1 MGLFN
6 NVGRYSDVH
15 EYIRNFQQQT
25 QSGLKLDVNNNYD
38 IRGKR
43 LANVGQGVDDDD
55 AVVMRQFAT
64 NNSILTAKVV
74 QLRADSLQVDGS
86 SHMTGDLDL
95 RGQKLIKPGEIDM
108 NRKMIKNLG
117 VDESDDLS
125 AVNMATLKKHSASAG
140 NIDLQEKYNVLNS
153 KKRVLNELK
162 THYDSLV
169 SYEEVKENF
178 LSRVETFTMGT
189 TLDMNLNPIINLKDP
204 TLGKE
209 PATKDYAD
217 EKLSKAGG
225 RMTGSINMGIHEIT
239 NLATPTGNSNAAT
252 KKYVDDVDAK
262 VSNKI
267 DIGEID
273 QKTKKIINLGAP
285 TSTSDAATKG
295 YVDSAVFT
303 GDMQGNAIVNL
314 KNPVNSQDAAT
325 KDFVEKKPCFPKRAT
340 TKCISVSD
348 VRCERKFF
356 RVKYH
361 CDRNQQLFK
370 HSAHNFQKSLPVY
383 NWERCTKRVRCKN
396 WV

>member
-1 MGLFN
+1 
-6 NVGRYSDVH
+6 
-15 EYIRNFQQQT
+15 
-25 QSGLKLDVNNNYD
+25 
-38 IRGKR
+38 
-43 LANVGQGVDDDD
+43 
-55 AVVMRQFAT
+55 
-64 NNSILTAKVV
+64 
-74 QLRADSLQVDGS
+74 
-86 SHMTGDLDL
+86 
-95 RGQKLIKPGEIDM
+95 
-108 NRKMIKNLG
+108 MI
-117 VDESDDLS
+117 LS

-225 RMTGSINMGIHEIT
+225 KNDRFYQH
-239 NLATPTGNSNAAT
+239 GNSRNHGTWQPQLETAMQPRKNMWMT
-252 KKYVDDVDAK
+252 LDAK

-325 KDFVEKKPCFPKRAT
+325 KDFVEKAMFPKAGYN
-340 TKCISVSD
+340 KMYFCI
-348 VRCERKFF
+348 RC
-356 RVKYH
+356 
-361 CDRNQQLFK
+361 
-370 HSAHNFQKSLPVY
+370 
-383 NWERCTKRVRCKN
+383 
-396 WV
+396 

>member
-162 THYDSLV
+162 NALRFFG
-169 SYEEVKENF
+169 F
-178 LSRVETFTMGT
+178 L
-189 TLDMNLNPIINLKDP
+189 
-204 TLGKE
+204 
-209 PATKDYAD
+209 
-217 EKLSKAGG
+217 
-225 RMTGSINMGIHEIT
+225 
-239 NLATPTGNSNAAT
+239 
-252 KKYVDDVDAK
+252 
-262 VSNKI
+262 
-267 DIGEID
+267 
-273 QKTKKIINLGAP
+273 
-285 TSTSDAATKG
+285 
-295 YVDSAVFT
+295 
-303 GDMQGNAIVNL
+303 
-314 KNPVNSQDAAT
+314 
-325 KDFVEKKPCFPKRAT
+325 
-340 TKCISVSD
+340 
-348 VRCERKFF
+348 
-356 RVKYH
+356 
-361 CDRNQQLFK
+361 
-370 HSAHNFQKSLPVY
+370 
-383 NWERCTKRVRCKN
+383 
-396 WV
+396 